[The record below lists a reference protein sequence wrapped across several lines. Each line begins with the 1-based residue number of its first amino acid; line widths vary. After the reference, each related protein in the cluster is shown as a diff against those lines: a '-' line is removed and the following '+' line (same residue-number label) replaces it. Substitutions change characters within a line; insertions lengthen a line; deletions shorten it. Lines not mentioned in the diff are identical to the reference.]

1 VREGSSNRAY
11 SFFIILFILTVAFSL
26 TSAGILNGNMAMSID
41 SYAKKSKESSEE
53 SSRVGSGSSNKSG
66 GSSSGSDSKSS
77 SDNSNKEGSRGNSKN
92 NDQGTN
98 DNEQQQQQEPGS
110 NDGSNTGADN
120 NLQSVGPLKTDKREQ
135 GTEPIVPLDKTVTPS
150 PLPPTTCEQGSTCT
164 THQQDLSNRDHSITT
179 TTTRDNKTP
188 FILSIPFP

>member
-26 TSAGILNGNMAMSID
+26 TSAGIFEGNIAISLD
-41 SYAKKSKESSEE
+41 AYAKKSKESSGE
-53 SSRVGSGSSNKSG
+53 SSRVGSDSSNKSG
-66 GSSSGSDSKSS
+66 GSSIGSDSKSS
-77 SDNSNKEGSRGNSKN
+77 SDNSNKEGSSGNKN
-92 NDQGTN
+92 NDQGIN

-110 NDGSNTGADN
+110 NDGSNTGIDN
-120 NLQSVGPLKTDKREQ
+120 NLKPVEPLKTHKREQ
-135 GTEPIVPLDKTVTPS
+135 GTEPILPLDKTVTPS
-150 PLPPTTCEQGSTCT
+150 PPPTTSCEQGSTCT

-179 TTTRDNKTP
+179 TKDKKTP